1 MRILIKTVLV
11 LFLIVVGSAAKK
23 LLSLSGNPQLGFAV
37 FFGSFLAAGAVIK
50 YKNKNSKKGN
60 FEIDK
65 TISSDKDNK

>member
-1 MRILIKTVLV
+1 MRIFIKTILV
-11 LFLIVVGSAAKK
+11 LFLIFVGSAAKELFK
-23 LLSLSGNPQLGFAV
+23 LSGNPQLGFVV

-50 YKNKNSKKGN
+50 YKKKNSKKVN